1 MKSRLL
7 LGVSLL
13 VAFLLVGGMFSP
25 AVFGDPYEPR
35 SESPSYYIAHES
47 ATDIEGDPI
56 VVENQP
62 IEADPTPLE
71 AFDDEQQRLFE
82 AIYEEQRDGVHSSPA
97 DGEYESYLDLDSDR
111 EAYTRTVCED
121 WTLTCDAYESAPTFP
136 ADGSYRYGS
145 KSHFELTFVEYENET
160 YEVVERHQSGSL
172 FQNVV
177 EVLLRFGLFGPLALA
192 ISGVAVVARETRPK
206 TVVALTGYGIG
217 LGGLGVATPYLSMFT
232 GTDVLAYAT
241 ELVLV
246 TWTVISA
253 TVLSLWWS
261 DSPPADSDSSTSG
274 TDSGPK

>member
-1 MKSRLL
+1 MKSQLL

-13 VAFLLVGGMFSP
+13 VAVLLVGGMFSP

-47 ATDIEGDPI
+47 TTDIEVDPVI
-56 VVENQP
+56 VEDRP

-82 AIYEEQRDGVHSSPA
+82 AIYEEQRDEVYNSPA
-97 DGEYESYLDLDSDR
+97 DDEYESYLDLRSDR

-121 WTLTCDAYESAPTFP
+121 WTLACDAYESAPTFP

-145 KSHFELTFVEYENET
+145 KSHFELTIVEYENET
-160 YEVVERHQSGSL
+160 YEVVERHQSESL

-177 EVLLRFGLFGPLALA
+177 EVLLRFGLFGPLALV

-241 ELVLV
+241 ELGLV
-246 TWTVISA
+246 TWIVISA

-261 DSPPADSDSSTSG
+261 DPPTADSDSSTSG
-274 TDSGPK
+274 TDSDPE